1 MLSEAESFDVVVIGA
16 GLGGLQCA
24 RLLARA
30 GVRVLL
36 ADRKRALDVGVHTTG
51 IFVRRTLEDFD
62 LPADC
67 LGAAVRH
74 VTLYSPARRALELE
88 SAHEEFRIGRM
99 GKLYLRFLDDCVRAG
114 GVWSP
119 ATRYIGCELQ
129 ADGGV
134 AVELEVEGHRVRVL
148 ARFLVGADGAQSRV
162 ARDLDLDANR
172 EWLVGVED
180 VYTDVAVAG
189 APRFHCFLEPRL
201 APGYLAWVVHDG
213 AEMHV
218 GVGGYPARFEPL
230 GALAEFQQ
238 SIAGQFA
245 LARGR
250 KVERRG
256 GRIPVGGVLRRIK
269 CAHGLLVGDAAGAV
283 SPLTA
288 GGLDPCMR
296 LSSLAAHVITDYLTT
311 GNTTALELYSG
322 ARFRTRFV
330 SRLWLRRLH
339 ANIRNPALA
348 ELACAAMR
356 LPLMRAF
363 ARHVFF
369 GRGSFPDVEVERPL
383 APVIKPSY

>member
-1 MLSEAESFDVVVIGA
+1 
-16 GLGGLQCA
+16 
-24 RLLARA
+24 
-30 GVRVLL
+30 
-36 ADRKRALDVGVHTTG
+36 
-51 IFVRRTLEDFD
+51 
-62 LPADC
+62 
-67 LGAAVRH
+67 
-74 VTLYSPARRALELE
+74 
-88 SAHEEFRIGRM
+88 
-99 GKLYLRFLDDCVRAG
+99 LRFLDDCVRAG
-114 GVWSP
+114 VVWSP
-119 ATRYIGCELQ
+119 ATRYVGCELKATGEVSVQ
-129 ADGGV
+129 
-134 AVELEVEGHRVRVL
+134 LEVEGRSVRVP

-180 VYTDVAVAG
+180 VYTDVPLAG

-213 AEMHV
+213 AELHI

-230 GALAEFQQ
+230 QALAEFQR
-238 SIAGQFA
+238 SVNGMFA
-245 LARGR
+245 LQRGR

-296 LSSLAAHVITDYLTT
+296 LSSLAAHVLTDYLTT

-339 ANIRNPALA
+339 ANIRNPAFV